1 MPVTKGNLLGVK
13 SVRRSVVD
21 VGTNSVKLLVADVHG
36 QEVRPVFETSQ
47 QTRLGEGFYTSHVL
61 QEGPISQTAKAVA
74 AFAVKAAEMGAEPPR
89 VVATSAA
96 RDAKNQTDLTSA
108 IEKASGLRVQII
120 SGDEEATYGFLGV
133 MSDPSLAREPL
144 LLLDVGGG
152 SSEFILGHHDQ
163 KPFTQSF
170 ALGTV
175 RLLEEVRPADPP
187 EANQLAGCRRHLKRF
202 LESEIIPRVTQVAQE
217 KTGSSSVSSHFRLVG
232 IGGTASILACMEAK
246 LTTFDRERLEAT
258 SLTSDRM
265 HWHVEHL
272 WGMPIAERRRI
283 PGLPAN
289 RADVILTGAAIYEAV
304 MQHFGFGQLR
314 VSTRGLRFA
323 IVIEGNKSSIER

>member
-1 MPVTKGNLLGVK
+1 MPLTEGKLLGVK

-175 RLLEEVRPADPP
+175 RLLEEVACRSSRGKSVGGVSTPFETFPGKRDYSTGDPSRSG
-187 EANQLAGCRRHLKRF
+187 ENRFFVGLISLSFSWDWRH
-202 LESEIIPRVTQVAQE
+202 
-217 KTGSSSVSSHFRLVG
+217 G
-232 IGGTASILACMEAK
+232 
-246 LTTFDRERLEAT
+246 
-258 SLTSDRM
+258 
-265 HWHVEHL
+265 EH
-272 WGMPIAERRRI
+272 
-283 PGLPAN
+283 PGLHGSQTN
-289 RADVILTGAAIYEAV
+289 
-304 MQHFGFGQLR
+304 HF
-314 VSTRGLRFA
+314 
-323 IVIEGNKSSIER
+323 